1 MSSSRKAFATTIW
14 GNICITFSSFTHNM
28 PIVILHPN
36 NYFMRA
42 VLLLLVIH
50 VFIFVSCKK
59 ELVSLPI
66 NEDPA
71 SFFETGSIDIGDAGA
86 AEISTYDPQTKRLFV
101 VNNSTTNK
109 IDVIDFANPS
119 KPVLLTSI
127 SVTSYGGFVNCLDVY
142 DGKLAAA
149 IEAVNKQDAGKVV
162 VFKTNDYSEVKVIP
176 VGALPDM
183 ITYSPDGKYIL
194 TANEGEPNMDYS
206 NDPLGTVSI
215 ISVTDNYA
223 VVNLDFSSFA
233 SSQTTLQAGGLR
245 VFGIGNNFAKDLE
258 PEYVTIS
265 PDSKTVWVTLQEN
278 NAIAKINIETK
289 TVTQIFP
296 LGFKNYNLDTYKMDL
311 SDRDNVISFNNKWNV
326 KGMFQP
332 DAVVMIPSD
341 VPLLFTANEGDA
353 REYTALA
360 EVKRIKDITLDPVV
374 FPNAAALK
382 ADAQLGRLNI
392 TTTLGNPDGDN
403 DYDELYS
410 FGARSFSMW
419 NGNTGALV
427 YDSKNE
433 LDQRVATDNLY
444 DDARSDDKG
453 SEPEGLAIGKM
464 GNRTVLFVGL
474 ERADA
479 VAMYDITYPYY
490 PIFMKILKTGD
501 APEGVLFISADK
513 SPTGRSLLVVS
524 CENDGVVKVYTTK

>member
-1 MSSSRKAFATTIW
+1 MK
-14 GNICITFSSFTHNM
+14 
-28 PIVILHPN
+28 
-36 NYFMRA
+36 A

-59 ELVSLPI
+59 DRVNLAIS
-66 NEDPA
+66 EDPV
-71 SFFETGSIDIGDAGA
+71 SFFETGSIDIGDVGA
-86 AEISTYDPQTKRLFV
+86 AEISAYDPKTQRLFV
-101 VNNSTTNK
+101 VNNSVTNK
-109 IDVIDFANPS
+109 IDVIDFANPA
-119 KPVLLTSI
+119 KPVLISSI
-127 SVTSYGGFVNCLDVY
+127 SVTPYGGFVNCLDVY

-149 IEAVNKQDAGKVV
+149 IEALNKQDAGKVV

-194 TANEGEPNMDYS
+194 TANEGEPNTDYT

-215 ISVTDNYA
+215 ISVTDNYS

-245 VFGIGNNFAKDLE
+245 VFGIGNNFAKDME

-265 PDSKTVWVTLQEN
+265 PDSKIAWVTLQEN

-289 TVTQIFP
+289 KITNIFP
-296 LGFKNYNLDTYKMDL
+296 LGFKNYNLDNYKMDL
-311 SDRDNVISFNNKWNV
+311 SDRDNVIAFNTTWNV

-332 DAVVMIPSD
+332 DAIAVIPSD

-353 REYTALA
+353 REYTALT
-360 EVKRIKDITLDPVV
+360 EVKRVKDLNLDPVA
-374 FPNAAALK
+374 FPNGAALK
-382 ADAQLGRLNI
+382 TDPQIGRLNV
-392 TTTLGNPDGDN
+392 TTALGNPDGDG

-427 YDSKNE
+427 FDSKNE
-433 LDQRVATDNLY
+433 LDTRIAADNLY
-444 DDARSDDKG
+444 DDGRSDDKG
-453 SEPEGLAIGKM
+453 SEPEGLTIGKI
-464 GNRTVLFVGL
+464 GDRTVLFVGL

-479 VAMYDITYPYY
+479 IAMYDITYPYY
-490 PIFMKILKTGD
+490 PVFMKTLKTGD
-501 APEGVLFISADK
+501 APEGVLFIPASK

-524 CENDGVVKVYTTK
+524 SENDGVIKVFTTK

>member
-1 MSSSRKAFATTIW
+1 MKTI
-14 GNICITFSSFTHNM
+14 
-28 PIVILHPN
+28 
-36 NYFMRA
+36 
-42 VLLLLVIH
+42 LLFLVIH
-50 VFIFVSCKK
+50 IFIFVSCKK
-59 ELVSLPI
+59 ERVSLAI
-66 NEDPA
+66 VEDPI
-71 SFFETGSIDIGDAGA
+71 SFFETGSIDIGDIGA
-86 AEISTYDPQTKRLFV
+86 AEISTYDPLTKRLFV
-101 VNNSTTNK
+101 VNNSGTNK
-109 IDVIDFANPS
+109 IDVIDFTNPS

-127 SVTSYGGFVNCLDVY
+127 SVTPYGGFVNSIDVSN
-142 DGKLAAA
+142 GKLATA

-162 VFKTNDYSEVKVIP
+162 IFKTDDYSEVKVIP

-183 ITYSPDGKYIL
+183 ITYSPNGKYIL
-194 TANEGEPNMDYS
+194 TANEGEPNLDYT

-215 ISVTDNYA
+215 ISVNDNYA
-223 VVNLDFSSFA
+223 VVTLDFSSFA

-245 VFGIGNNFAKDLE
+245 VFGVGNNFAKDIE

-265 PDSKTVWVTLQEN
+265 PDSKTAWVTLQEN

-289 TVTQIFP
+289 AVTNIFP

-311 SDRDNVISFNNKWNV
+311 SDRDNVISFSNKWNV

-332 DAVVMIPSD
+332 DGIAVIPSD

-353 REYTALA
+353 REYTALTEA
-360 EVKRIKDITLDPVV
+360 KRIKDLNLDPFV

-382 ADAQLGRLNI
+382 ADAQLGRLNV
-392 TTTLGNPDGDN
+392 TTTMGNPDGDN

-433 LDQRVATDNLY
+433 LDTRVAAENLY
-444 DDARSDDKG
+444 DDSRSDDKG
-453 SEPEGLAIGKM
+453 AEPEGLAIGKL
-464 GNRTVLFVGL
+464 GDKTVLFVGL

-490 PIFMKILKTGD
+490 PVFMKTLKTGD
-501 APEGVLFISADK
+501 APEGILFIPANK

-524 CENDGVVKVYTTK
+524 CENDGVVKVFTTK